1 MEQFN
6 LQKNNLFLL
15 TEADNIKFKGE
26 KLKTKVQKSRK
37 KKKICYKGEKIMEEK
52 MKEKYGKKSGRKKNV
67 KENMK
72 ENKKNKERVR
82 HLFL

>member
-26 KLKTKVQKSRK
+26 KLKTKVQKK
-37 KKKICYKGEKIMEEK
+37 QKEEKIC
-52 MKEKYGKKSGRKKNV
+52 
-67 KENMK
+67 
-72 ENKKNKERVR
+72 
-82 HLFL
+82 